1 MAGSAGRLC
10 RRHVGR
16 VRLPMPATNRA
27 RLCISSMRLKSLRP
41 PDDRLDLGVLA
52 RAAAALSIL
61 ELFCARAQVFDEG
74 RRICD
79 FESSVQSALHTTEA
93 KLAELTAEARDR
105 EAQPATLL
113 SARLRPGLNLTTR
126 SQVLRLHRHGETA
139 ENIARVLEVARQ
151 KIDLLLKVHGI
162 VMKGI

>member
-1 MAGSAGRLC
+1 MKAGAIG
-10 RRHVGR
+10 
-16 VRLPMPATNRA
+16 
-27 RLCISSMRLKSLRP
+27 
-41 PDDRLDLGVLA
+41 
-52 RAAAALSIL
+52 
-61 ELFCARAQVFDEG
+61 
-74 RRICD
+74 D

-113 SARLRPGLNLTTR
+113 PARLRPGLNLTTR
-126 SQVLRLHRHGETA
+126 SQVLRLHRHGESA

-151 KIDLLLKVHGI
+151 KIDLLLKVNGI